1 MYKRIL
7 LKLSG
12 EALAARDG
20 MGLDEDTVDKVVSQL
35 VKLRNLGTEIAV
47 VVGGGNFWRG
57 RQGKNMD
64 KSTADY
70 MGMLATTMNALALCD
85 AIESKGVPARVQTAI
100 NINVIAEPFILR
112 KALKHLEKKRIVI
125 FACGTGNPY
134 FTTDTGAALRAA
146 QIKADALIMAK
157 NIDGVYDCDP
167 RKNKDAVKL
176 DRLSYMEVMNRN
188 LEVMDLTS
196 ITMCME
202 NHIPIVA
209 FGLDEEN
216 SIVRAGTGEKIG
228 TLID

>member
-12 EALAARDG
+12 EALAGKDG
-20 MGLDEDTVDKVVSQL
+20 YGLDESTVDRVVNQL
-35 VKLRNLGTEIAV
+35 VKLREKGTEIAI

-70 MGMLATTMNALALCD
+70 MGMLATTLNALALCD

-167 RKNKDAVKL
+167 RKNSNAVKL
-176 DRLSYMEVMNRN
+176 DKLTYMEVMNRH

-202 NHIPIVA
+202 NNIPIVA
-209 FGLDEEN
+209 FGLGEED

-228 TLID
+228 TVIN

>member
-7 LKLSG
+7 LKISG
-12 EALAARDG
+12 EALAGKDG
-20 MGLDEDTVDKVVSQL
+20 NGLNEEMIEKVVNQL
-35 VKLRNLGTEIAV
+35 VKLRDVGTEIAI

-70 MGMLATTMNALALCD
+70 MGMLATTLNALALCD
-85 AIESKGVPARVQTAI
+85 AIESKGIPARVQTAI
-100 NINVIAEPFILR
+100 NINVVAEPFILR
-112 KALKHLEKKRIVI
+112 KAIKHLDLKRIVI

-157 NIDGVYDCDP
+157 NIDGVYDSDP
-167 RKNKDAVKL
+167 RKNPDAKKFDHL
-176 DRLSYMEVMNRN
+176 TYMDVMNKG
-188 LEVMDLTS
+188 LAVMDLTS

-202 NHIPIVA
+202 NNIPIIA
-209 FGLDEEN
+209 FGLDEED
-216 SIVRAGTGEKIG
+216 SIVRAGMGEKIG
-228 TLID
+228 TLIN

>member
-12 EALAARDG
+12 EALAGKDG
-20 MGLDEDTVDKVVSQL
+20 NGLNEAIVDKVVNQL
-35 VKLRNLGTEIAV
+35 VKLREMGTEIAI

-70 MGMLATTMNALALCD
+70 MGMLATTLNALALCD

-100 NINVIAEPFILR
+100 NINVVAEPFILR
-112 KALKHLEKKRIVI
+112 KALKHLELKRIVI

-167 RKNKDAVKL
+167 RKNSNAVKL
-176 DRLSYMEVMNRN
+176 DRLTYMDVMNRN
-188 LEVMDLTS
+188 LAVMDLTS

-209 FGLDEEN
+209 FGLDEED
-216 SIVRAGTGEKIG
+216 SIVRAGSGEKIG
-228 TLID
+228 TLIN

>member
-1 MYKRIL
+1 M
-7 LKLSG
+7 
-12 EALAARDG
+12 
-20 MGLDEDTVDKVVSQL
+20 
-35 VKLRNLGTEIAV
+35 
-47 VVGGGNFWRG
+47 
-57 RQGKNMD
+57 
-64 KSTADY
+64 
-70 MGMLATTMNALALCD
+70 
-85 AIESKGVPARVQTAI
+85 PARVQTAI

-112 KALKHLEKKRIVI
+112 KALKHLELKRIVI

-157 NIDGVYDCDP
+157 NVDGVYDCDP
-167 RKNKDAVKL
+167 RKNKNAVKL
-176 DRLSYMEVMNRN
+176 DKLSYMEVMNRS

-209 FGLDEEN
+209 FGLDDEN
-216 SIVRAGTGEKIG
+216 AIVRAGSGEKIG

>member
-7 LKLSG
+7 LKISG
-12 EALAARDG
+12 EALAGKDG
-20 MGLDEDTVDKVVSQL
+20 MGLDESTVDKVVNQL
-35 VKLRNLGTEIAV
+35 VKLRELGTEIAI

-70 MGMLATTMNALALCD
+70 MGMLATTLNALALCD

-112 KALKHLEKKRIVI
+112 KALKHLELKRIVI

-157 NIDGVYDCDP
+157 NVDGVYDCDP
-167 RKNKDAVKL
+167 RKNKNAVKL
-176 DRLSYMEVMNRN
+176 DKLSYMEVMNRS

-209 FGLDEEN
+209 FGLDDEN
-216 SIVRAGTGEKIG
+216 AIVRAGSGEKIG

>member
-7 LKLSG
+7 LKISG
-12 EALAARDG
+12 EALAGKDG
-20 MGLDEDTVDKVVSQL
+20 NGINEEMIEKVVNQL
-35 VKLRNLGTEIAV
+35 VKLREMGTEIAI

-70 MGMLATTMNALALCD
+70 MGMLATTLNALALCD
-85 AIESKGVPARVQTAI
+85 AIESKGVPARVQTAFDI
-100 NINVIAEPFILR
+100 KVVAEPFILR
-112 KALKHLEKKRIVI
+112 KAQKHLDLKRIVI

-146 QIKADALIMAK
+146 QIKAEALIMAK
-157 NIDGVYDCDP
+157 NIDGVYDSDP
-167 RKNKDAVKL
+167 RKNPDAKKF
-176 DRLSYMEVMNRN
+176 DRLTYMDVMNKG
-188 LEVMDLTS
+188 LSVMDLTS

-209 FGLDEEN
+209 FGLDEKD
-216 SIVRAGTGEKIG
+216 SIIRAGMGEKIG
-228 TLID
+228 TLIN

>member
-12 EALAARDG
+12 EALAGKDG
-20 MGLDEDTVDKVVSQL
+20 NGLDESTVDRVVNQL
-35 VKLRNLGTEIAV
+35 VKLREKGTEIAI

-70 MGMLATTMNALALCD
+70 MGMLATTLNALALCD

-167 RKNKDAVKL
+167 RKNSNAVKL
-176 DRLSYMEVMNRN
+176 DRLSYMEVMNRH

-202 NHIPIVA
+202 NNIPIVA
-209 FGLDEEN
+209 FGLNEDD

-228 TLID
+228 TVIN

>member
-12 EALAARDG
+12 EALAGKDG
-20 MGLDEDTVDKVVSQL
+20 NGLDESTVDKVVNQL
-35 VKLRNLGTEIAV
+35 VKLHDRGTQIAV

-57 RQGKNMD
+57 RQAKNID

-70 MGMLATTMNALALCD
+70 MGMLATTLNALALCD
-85 AIESKGVPARVQTAI
+85 AIESKGVQARVQTAI
-100 NINVIAEPFILR
+100 NINVVAEPFILR
-112 KALKHLEKKRIVI
+112 KALKHLECGRIVI

-167 RKNKDAVKL
+167 RKNSNAVKL
-176 DRLSYMEVMNRN
+176 DRLGYMEVMNRS

-202 NHIPIVA
+202 NHIPIIA
-209 FGLDEEN
+209 FGLDEED
-216 SIVRAGTGEKIG
+216 SIVRAGSGEKIG
-228 TLID
+228 TIID